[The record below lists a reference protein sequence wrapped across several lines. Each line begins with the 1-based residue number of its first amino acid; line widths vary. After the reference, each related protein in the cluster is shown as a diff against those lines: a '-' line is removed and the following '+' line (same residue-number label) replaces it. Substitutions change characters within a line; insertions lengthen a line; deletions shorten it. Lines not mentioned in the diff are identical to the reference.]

1 MKNLTISKALAYANK
16 YYDEKGLRHALR
28 VADYV
33 EQDDLIVA
41 KYKNDAVVLA
51 IMHDL
56 IEDTKFMDENQDILS
71 DDIMIIFA
79 MGRLAGYLSPY
90 EMAQRESIYIKVFNA
105 GVDLVDFEKL
115 VSAFITYTPMT
126 VDQLAKTIHKPFEE
140 TKFIVQKLTDAG
152 IIYTPEVKIG
162 QDTYYLLKN
171 GACYV
176 NIEEQMK
183 YTPGAT
189 VQENG
194 TSKDTGVDF
203 FEER

>member
-1 MKNLTISKALAYANK
+1 MKHILKMYHFKNSELYDALNSEESDKVRTEVERTYQNLQNGDIQDNSLFIRAFQNSLET
-16 YYDEKGLRHALR
+16 
-28 VADYV
+28 
-33 EQDDLIVA
+33 EQ
-41 KYKNDAVVLA
+41 
-51 IMHDL
+51 
-56 IEDTKFMDENQDILS
+56 ER
-71 DDIMIIFA
+71 IIFA

-140 TKFIVQKLTDAG
+140 TKSIVQKLTDAG

-183 YTPGAT
+183 YTPENVQKAT
-189 VQENG
+189 VQKLDGVNNYVK
-194 TSKDTGVDF
+194 SKDTGVDF

>member
-1 MKNLTISKALAYANK
+1 MKHILKMYHFKNSELYDALNSEESDKVRTEVERTYQNLKNGDIQDNSLFVRAFQNSLET
-16 YYDEKGLRHALR
+16 
-28 VADYV
+28 
-33 EQDDLIVA
+33 EQ
-41 KYKNDAVVLA
+41 
-51 IMHDL
+51 
-56 IEDTKFMDENQDILS
+56 ER
-71 DDIMIIFA
+71 IIFA

-115 VSAFITYTPMT
+115 VSAFIKYTPMT

-140 TKFIVQKLTDAG
+140 TKSIVQKLTDVG

-171 GACYV
+171 AACYV

-183 YTPGAT
+183 YTLEAT

>member
-1 MKNLTISKALAYANK
+1 MKHILKMYHFKNSRLYDALNSGESDKVRTEVERTYQNLQNGDMQDNSLFVRAFQNSLET
-16 YYDEKGLRHALR
+16 
-28 VADYV
+28 
-33 EQDDLIVA
+33 EQ
-41 KYKNDAVVLA
+41 
-51 IMHDL
+51 
-56 IEDTKFMDENQDILS
+56 ER
-71 DDIMIIFA
+71 IIFA

-90 EMAQRESIYIKVFNA
+90 EMTQRESIYIKVFNA

-115 VSAFITYTPMT
+115 VSAFIKYTPMT

-140 TKFIVQKLTDAG
+140 TKSIVQKLTDAG

-171 GACYV
+171 AACYV
-176 NIEEQMK
+176 NIEEQIK
-183 YTPGAT
+183 YTPEAT

>member
-1 MKNLTISKALAYANK
+1 MKNILKMYHFKNSELYDALNSGESDK
-16 YYDEKGLRHALR
+16 VRTE
-28 VADYV
+28 V
-33 EQDDLIVA
+33 ERTYQNLQNGDIQDNSLFVRA
-41 KYKNDAVVLA
+41 FQNSL
-51 IMHDL
+51 
-56 IEDTKFMDENQDILS
+56 ETEQER
-71 DDIMIIFA
+71 IIFA

-115 VSAFITYTPMT
+115 VFAFIKYTPMT

-140 TKFIVQKLTDAG
+140 TKSIVQKLTDAG

-183 YTPGAT
+183 YTPEVT
-189 VQENG
+189 VQENS

>member
-1 MKNLTISKALAYANK
+1 MKNILKMYHFKNSELYDALNSGESDK
-16 YYDEKGLRHALR
+16 VRTE
-28 VADYV
+28 V
-33 EQDDLIVA
+33 ERTYQNLQNGDIQDNSLFVRA
-41 KYKNDAVVLA
+41 FQNSL
-51 IMHDL
+51 
-56 IEDTKFMDENQDILS
+56 ETEQER
-71 DDIMIIFA
+71 IIFA

-176 NIEEQMK
+176 NIEEQIK
-183 YTPGAT
+183 YTPEAT

-194 TSKDTGVDF
+194 ISKDTGVDF

>member
-1 MKNLTISKALAYANK
+1 MKHILKMYHFKNSELYDALNSGESDKVRTEVERTYQNLQNGDIQDNSLFVRAFQNSLET
-16 YYDEKGLRHALR
+16 
-28 VADYV
+28 
-33 EQDDLIVA
+33 EQEL
-41 KYKNDAVVLA
+41 
-51 IMHDL
+51 
-56 IEDTKFMDENQDILS
+56 
-71 DDIMIIFA
+71 IIFA

>member
-1 MKNLTISKALAYANK
+1 MKNILKMYHFKNSELYDALNSGESDK
-16 YYDEKGLRHALR
+16 VRTE
-28 VADYV
+28 V
-33 EQDDLIVA
+33 ERTYQNLQNGDIQDNSLFVRA
-41 KYKNDAVVLA
+41 FQNSL
-51 IMHDL
+51 
-56 IEDTKFMDENQDILS
+56 ETEQER
-71 DDIMIIFA
+71 IIFA

-194 TSKDTGVDF
+194 ISKDTGVDF

>member
-1 MKNLTISKALAYANK
+1 MKNILKMYHFKNSELYDALNSGESDK
-16 YYDEKGLRHALR
+16 VRTE
-28 VADYV
+28 V
-33 EQDDLIVA
+33 ERTYQNLQ
-41 KYKNDAVVLA
+41 NG
-51 IMHDL
+51 
-56 IEDTKFMDENQDILS
+56 DIRDNSLFVRAFQNS
-71 DDIMIIFA
+71 LETEQERIIFA

-115 VSAFITYTPMT
+115 VSAFIKYTPMT

-140 TKFIVQKLTDAG
+140 TKSIVQKLTDAG

-183 YTPGAT
+183 YTPEVT
-189 VQENG
+189 VQENS

>member
-1 MKNLTISKALAYANK
+1 MKHILKMYHFKNSELYDALNSGESDKVRTEVERTYQNLQNGDIQDNSLFVRAFQNSLET
-16 YYDEKGLRHALR
+16 
-28 VADYV
+28 
-33 EQDDLIVA
+33 EQ
-41 KYKNDAVVLA
+41 
-51 IMHDL
+51 
-56 IEDTKFMDENQDILS
+56 ER
-71 DDIMIIFA
+71 IIFA

-115 VSAFITYTPMT
+115 VSAFIKYTPMT

-140 TKFIVQKLTDAG
+140 TKSIVQKLTDAG

-171 GACYV
+171 AACYV

-183 YTPGAT
+183 YTPEAT

>member
-1 MKNLTISKALAYANK
+1 MKHILKMYHFKNSELYDALNSEESDKVRTEVERTYQNLQNGDIQDNSLFVRAFQNSLET
-16 YYDEKGLRHALR
+16 
-28 VADYV
+28 
-33 EQDDLIVA
+33 EQ
-41 KYKNDAVVLA
+41 
-51 IMHDL
+51 
-56 IEDTKFMDENQDILS
+56 ER
-71 DDIMIIFA
+71 IIFA

-140 TKFIVQKLTDAG
+140 TKSIVQKLTDAG

-183 YTPGAT
+183 YTPENVQKAT
-189 VQENG
+189 VQKLDGVNNYVK
-194 TSKDTGVDF
+194 SKDTGVDF

>member
-1 MKNLTISKALAYANK
+1 MKNILKMYHFKNSELYDALNSGESDK
-16 YYDEKGLRHALR
+16 VRTE
-28 VADYV
+28 V
-33 EQDDLIVA
+33 ERTYQNLQNGDIQDNSLFVRA
-41 KYKNDAVVLA
+41 FQNSL
-51 IMHDL
+51 
-56 IEDTKFMDENQDILS
+56 ETEQER
-71 DDIMIIFA
+71 IIFA

>member
-1 MKNLTISKALAYANK
+1 MKNILKMYHFKNSELYDALNSGESDK
-16 YYDEKGLRHALR
+16 VRTE
-28 VADYV
+28 V
-33 EQDDLIVA
+33 ERTYQNLQNGDIQDNSLFVRA
-41 KYKNDAVVLA
+41 FQNSL
-51 IMHDL
+51 
-56 IEDTKFMDENQDILS
+56 ETEQER
-71 DDIMIIFA
+71 IIFA

-90 EMAQRESIYIKVFNA
+90 EMAQRKSIYIKVFNA

>member
-1 MKNLTISKALAYANK
+1 MKHILKMYHFKNIELYDALNSEESDKVRTEVERTYQNLQNGDIQDNSLFVRAFQNSLET
-16 YYDEKGLRHALR
+16 
-28 VADYV
+28 
-33 EQDDLIVA
+33 EQ
-41 KYKNDAVVLA
+41 
-51 IMHDL
+51 
-56 IEDTKFMDENQDILS
+56 ER
-71 DDIMIIFA
+71 IIFA

>member
-1 MKNLTISKALAYANK
+1 MKHILKMYHFKNSELYDALNSEESDKVRTEVERTYQNLQNGDIQDNSLFV
-16 YYDEKGLRHALR
+16 R
-28 VADYV
+28 VFQNSLET
-33 EQDDLIVA
+33 EQ
-41 KYKNDAVVLA
+41 
-51 IMHDL
+51 
-56 IEDTKFMDENQDILS
+56 ER
-71 DDIMIIFA
+71 IIFA

>member
-1 MKNLTISKALAYANK
+1 MKNILKMYHFKNSELYDALNSGESDK
-16 YYDEKGLRHALR
+16 VRTE
-28 VADYV
+28 V
-33 EQDDLIVA
+33 ERTYQNLQNGDIQDNSLFVRA
-41 KYKNDAVVLA
+41 FQNSL
-51 IMHDL
+51 
-56 IEDTKFMDENQDILS
+56 ETEQER
-71 DDIMIIFA
+71 IIFA

-115 VSAFITYTPMT
+115 VSAFIKYTPMT

-140 TKFIVQKLTDAG
+140 TKSIVQKLTDAG

-183 YTPGAT
+183 YTPEVT
-189 VQENG
+189 VQENS

>member
-1 MKNLTISKALAYANK
+1 MKHILKMYHFKNSELYDALNSGESDKVRTEVERTYQNLRNGDIQDNSLFVRAFQNSLET
-16 YYDEKGLRHALR
+16 
-28 VADYV
+28 
-33 EQDDLIVA
+33 EQ
-41 KYKNDAVVLA
+41 
-51 IMHDL
+51 
-56 IEDTKFMDENQDILS
+56 ER
-71 DDIMIIFA
+71 IIFA
-79 MGRLAGYLSPY
+79 IGRLAGYLSPY

-105 GVDLVDFEKL
+105 GIDLVDFEEL
-115 VSAFITYTPMT
+115 VSAFIKYTPMT
-126 VDQLAKTIHKPFEE
+126 VDQLAKTIHKPFDE
-140 TKFIVQKLTDAG
+140 TKSIVQKLTDAG

>member
-1 MKNLTISKALAYANK
+1 MKHILKMYHFKNSELYDALNSGESDKVRTEVERTYQNLQNGDIQDNSLFVRAFQNSLET
-16 YYDEKGLRHALR
+16 
-28 VADYV
+28 
-33 EQDDLIVA
+33 EQ
-41 KYKNDAVVLA
+41 
-51 IMHDL
+51 
-56 IEDTKFMDENQDILS
+56 ER
-71 DDIMIIFA
+71 IIFA

-90 EMAQRESIYIKVFNA
+90 EMTQRESIYIKVFNA
-105 GVDLVDFEKL
+105 GVDLIDFEKL
-115 VSAFITYTPMT
+115 VSAFIKYTPMT

-140 TKFIVQKLTDAG
+140 TKSIVQKLTDAG

-171 GACYV
+171 AACYV

-183 YTPGAT
+183 YTPEAT

>member
-1 MKNLTISKALAYANK
+1 MKNILKMYHFKNSELYDALNSGESDKVRTEVERTYQNLQNG
-16 YYDEKGLRHALR
+16 DIQDNSLFVR
-28 VADYV
+28 VFQNSLET
-33 EQDDLIVA
+33 EQ
-41 KYKNDAVVLA
+41 
-51 IMHDL
+51 
-56 IEDTKFMDENQDILS
+56 ER
-71 DDIMIIFA
+71 IIFA

>member
-1 MKNLTISKALAYANK
+1 MKHILKMYHFKNIELYDALNSEESDKVRTEVERTYQNLQNGDIQDNSLFARAFQNSLET
-16 YYDEKGLRHALR
+16 
-28 VADYV
+28 
-33 EQDDLIVA
+33 EQ
-41 KYKNDAVVLA
+41 
-51 IMHDL
+51 
-56 IEDTKFMDENQDILS
+56 ER
-71 DDIMIIFA
+71 IIFA

-115 VSAFITYTPMT
+115 VSAFIKYTPMT

-140 TKFIVQKLTDAG
+140 TKSIVQKLTDAG

-171 GACYV
+171 AACYV

-183 YTPGAT
+183 YTPEAT

>member
-1 MKNLTISKALAYANK
+1 MKNILKMYHFKNSELYDALNSGESDK
-16 YYDEKGLRHALR
+16 VRTE
-28 VADYV
+28 V
-33 EQDDLIVA
+33 ERTYQNLQNGDIQDNSLFVRA
-41 KYKNDAVVLA
+41 FQNSL
-51 IMHDL
+51 
-56 IEDTKFMDENQDILS
+56 ETEQER
-71 DDIMIIFA
+71 IIFA

-162 QDTYYLLKN
+162 QDAHYLLKN
-171 GACYV
+171 VACYV

-183 YTPGAT
+183 YTPEAT

-194 TSKDTGVDF
+194 ISKDTGVDF

>member
-1 MKNLTISKALAYANK
+1 MKNILKMYHFKNSELYDALNSGESDK
-16 YYDEKGLRHALR
+16 VRTE
-28 VADYV
+28 V
-33 EQDDLIVA
+33 ERTYQNLQNGDIQDNSLFVRA
-41 KYKNDAVVLA
+41 FQNSL
-51 IMHDL
+51 
-56 IEDTKFMDENQDILS
+56 ETEQER
-71 DDIMIIFA
+71 IIFA

-183 YTPGAT
+183 YTPEAT

-194 TSKDTGVDF
+194 ISKDTGVDF

>member
-1 MKNLTISKALAYANK
+1 MKNISKMYCLKNNRLYDALNSGESDK
-16 YYDEKGLRHALR
+16 VRTE
-28 VADYV
+28 V
-33 EQDDLIVA
+33 ERTYQNLQNGDIQDNSLFVRA
-41 KYKNDAVVLA
+41 FQNSL
-51 IMHDL
+51 
-56 IEDTKFMDENQDILS
+56 ETEQER
-71 DDIMIIFA
+71 IIFA

-90 EMAQRESIYIKVFNA
+90 EMTQRESIYIKVFNA
-105 GVDLVDFEKL
+105 GVDLIDFEKL
-115 VSAFITYTPMT
+115 VSAFIKYTPMT

-140 TKFIVQKLTDAG
+140 TKSIVQKLTDAG

-171 GACYV
+171 AACYV

>member
-1 MKNLTISKALAYANK
+1 MKNILKMYHFKNSELYDALNSGESDK
-16 YYDEKGLRHALR
+16 VRTE
-28 VADYV
+28 V
-33 EQDDLIVA
+33 ERTYQNLQNEDIQDNSLFVRA
-41 KYKNDAVVLA
+41 FQNSL
-51 IMHDL
+51 
-56 IEDTKFMDENQDILS
+56 ETEQER
-71 DDIMIIFA
+71 IIFA

>member
-1 MKNLTISKALAYANK
+1 MKNISKMYCLKNNRLYDALNSGESDK
-16 YYDEKGLRHALR
+16 VRTE
-28 VADYV
+28 V
-33 EQDDLIVA
+33 ERTYQNLQNGDIQDNSLFVRA
-41 KYKNDAVVLA
+41 FQNSL
-51 IMHDL
+51 
-56 IEDTKFMDENQDILS
+56 ETEQER
-71 DDIMIIFA
+71 IIFA

-90 EMAQRESIYIKVFNA
+90 EMTQRESIYIKVFNA
-105 GVDLVDFEKL
+105 GVDLIDFEKL
-115 VSAFITYTPMT
+115 VSAFIKYTPMT
-126 VDQLAKTIHKPFEE
+126 VDQLAKTIHKPYEE
-140 TKFIVQKLTDAG
+140 TKSIVQKITDAG

-171 GACYV
+171 AACYV

-183 YTPGAT
+183 YTPEAT

>member
-1 MKNLTISKALAYANK
+1 MKNILKMYHFKNSELYDALNSEESDK
-16 YYDEKGLRHALR
+16 VRTE
-28 VADYV
+28 V
-33 EQDDLIVA
+33 ERTYQNLQNGDIQDNSLFVRA
-41 KYKNDAVVLA
+41 FQNSL
-51 IMHDL
+51 
-56 IEDTKFMDENQDILS
+56 ETEQER
-71 DDIMIIFA
+71 IIFA

>member
-1 MKNLTISKALAYANK
+1 MKHILKMYHFKNSELYDALNSEESDKVRTEVERTYQNLQNGDIQDNSLFVRAFQNSLET
-16 YYDEKGLRHALR
+16 
-28 VADYV
+28 
-33 EQDDLIVA
+33 EQ
-41 KYKNDAVVLA
+41 
-51 IMHDL
+51 
-56 IEDTKFMDENQDILS
+56 ER
-71 DDIMIIFA
+71 IIFA

-105 GVDLVDFEKL
+105 GVDLVDFEKM
-115 VSAFITYTPMT
+115 VSAFIKYTPMT

-140 TKFIVQKLTDAG
+140 TKSIVQKLTDAG

-171 GACYV
+171 AACYV

-183 YTPGAT
+183 YTPEAT

>member
-1 MKNLTISKALAYANK
+1 MKHILKMYHFKNSELYDALNSGESDKVRTEVERTYQNLQNGDIQDNSLFVRAFQNSLET
-16 YYDEKGLRHALR
+16 
-28 VADYV
+28 
-33 EQDDLIVA
+33 EQ
-41 KYKNDAVVLA
+41 
-51 IMHDL
+51 
-56 IEDTKFMDENQDILS
+56 ER
-71 DDIMIIFA
+71 IIFA

>member
-1 MKNLTISKALAYANK
+1 MKHILKMYHFKNSELYDALNSEESDKVRTEVERTYQNLQNGDIQDNSLFVRAFQNSLET
-16 YYDEKGLRHALR
+16 
-28 VADYV
+28 
-33 EQDDLIVA
+33 EQ
-41 KYKNDAVVLA
+41 
-51 IMHDL
+51 
-56 IEDTKFMDENQDILS
+56 ER
-71 DDIMIIFA
+71 IIFA

-90 EMAQRESIYIKVFNA
+90 EMTQRESIYIKVFNA

-115 VSAFITYTPMT
+115 VSAFIKYTPMT

-140 TKFIVQKLTDAG
+140 TKSIVQKLTDAG

-171 GACYV
+171 AACYV
-176 NIEEQMK
+176 NIEEQIK
-183 YTPGAT
+183 YTPEAT

>member
-1 MKNLTISKALAYANK
+1 MKNILKMYHFKNSELYDALNSGESDK
-16 YYDEKGLRHALR
+16 VRTE
-28 VADYV
+28 V
-33 EQDDLIVA
+33 ERTYQNLQNGDIQDNSLFVRA
-41 KYKNDAVVLA
+41 FQNSL
-51 IMHDL
+51 
-56 IEDTKFMDENQDILS
+56 ETEQER
-71 DDIMIIFA
+71 IIFA

-90 EMAQRESIYIKVFNA
+90 EMTQRESIYIKVFNA
-105 GVDLVDFEKL
+105 GVDLIDFEKL
-115 VSAFITYTPMT
+115 VSAFIKYTPMT

-140 TKFIVQKLTDAG
+140 TKSIVQKLTDAG

-171 GACYV
+171 AACYV

-183 YTPGAT
+183 YTPEAT

>member
-1 MKNLTISKALAYANK
+1 MKNILKMYHFKNSELYDALNSGESDK
-16 YYDEKGLRHALR
+16 VRTE
-28 VADYV
+28 V
-33 EQDDLIVA
+33 ERTYQNLQNGDIQDNSLFVRA
-41 KYKNDAVVLA
+41 FQNSL
-51 IMHDL
+51 
-56 IEDTKFMDENQDILS
+56 ETEQER
-71 DDIMIIFA
+71 IIFA

-140 TKFIVQKLTDAG
+140 TKFIIQKLTDAG

>member
-1 MKNLTISKALAYANK
+1 MKNISKMYCLKNNRLYDALNSGESDK
-16 YYDEKGLRHALR
+16 VRTE
-28 VADYV
+28 V
-33 EQDDLIVA
+33 ERTYQNLQNGDIQDNSLFVRA
-41 KYKNDAVVLA
+41 FQNSL
-51 IMHDL
+51 
-56 IEDTKFMDENQDILS
+56 ETEQER
-71 DDIMIIFA
+71 IIFA

-90 EMAQRESIYIKVFNA
+90 EMTQRESIYIKVFNA
-105 GVDLVDFEKL
+105 GVDLIDFEKL
-115 VSAFITYTPMT
+115 VSAFIKYTPMT

-140 TKFIVQKLTDAG
+140 TKSIVQKLTDAG

-171 GACYV
+171 AACYV

-183 YTPGAT
+183 YTPEAT